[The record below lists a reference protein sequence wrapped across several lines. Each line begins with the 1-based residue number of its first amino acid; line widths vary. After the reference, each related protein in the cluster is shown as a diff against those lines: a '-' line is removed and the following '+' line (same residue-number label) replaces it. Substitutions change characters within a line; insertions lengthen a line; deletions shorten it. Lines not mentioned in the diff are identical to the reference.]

1 MYPKVDDLN
10 PEQTS
15 PSSIRILVA
24 EADAEKIEQVT
35 LFVSRHLPI
44 DLQPQISM
52 LVCERYVEL
61 MPMLAAERP
70 ALLLLGILDRFN
82 SLDTCQEC
90 HQQWPQLPIVLLSR
104 QNSIDDY
111 FQHFRRLALSKGAT
125 EVVNNELLQLDRL
138 TIGLVRQQPLSA
150 AQLSQPLSKYSVA
163 MMLTAMEEISAIG
176 SNYFGP
182 LAQGNYWRKTHT
194 LLSTKFPALQN
205 WSADHFGKIGCD
217 EAIAHSQCT
226 VADVRGLQQWVI
238 AYINECER
246 IIVDFGEIL
255 RKSEVLSQTRDLL
268 ADRVISE

>member
-1 MYPKVDDLN
+1 MYPKIDDLN
-10 PEQTS
+10 MERAVT
-15 PSSIRILVA
+15 SSIRILVA
-24 EADAEKIEQVT
+24 DADAAKIEQVT
-35 LFVSRHLPI
+35 LFVSRQVPI
-44 DLQPQISM
+44 ELQAQIS
-52 LVCERYVEL
+52 LVVCDRYVDL
-61 MPMLAAERP
+61 MPMLAAEP
-70 ALLLLGILDRFN
+70 LDLLLLGILDRFN

-90 HQQWPQLPIVLLSR
+90 HQQSQKLPIVLLSR

-138 TIGLVRQQPLSA
+138 IIGLVRQQPLSGDSLA
-150 AQLSQPLSKYSVA
+150 QPLSKYSVA
-163 MMLTAMEEISAIG
+163 TMLAAMEEISAIG

-194 LLSTKFPALQN
+194 LLLAKFPALQN

-217 EAIAHSQCT
+217 ESIANSQCT

-238 AYINECER
+238 AYIHECER

-255 RKSEVLSQTRDLL
+255 RKSEVLPPTRDLL
-268 ADRVISE
+268 ADRVISD